1 MDQLGLTLAHCT
13 VSLQSSVGYTEVYH
27 INTTDRYERT
37 RDRRVIL
44 FMYCC
49 KVYSKAKMRR
59 LKFVWLIFRLS
70 SLDEKLYWCFIK
82 N

>member
-27 INTTDRYERT
+27 INTTDRYET
-37 RDRRVIL
+37 GL
-44 FMYCC
+44 FMLCC
-49 KVYSKAKMRR
+49 KVCSKAKMRR

-70 SLDEKLYWCFIK
+70 SFDEKLYWCFIK

>member
-13 VSLQSSVGYTEVYH
+13 VSLQCSVGYTEVYH
-27 INTTDRYERT
+27 INTTDRYERWT
-37 RDRRVIL
+37 GGIL
-44 FMYCC
+44 FMDCC

>member
-27 INTTDRYERT
+27 INTTDRYEGREK
-37 RDRRVIL
+37 RGYL
-44 FMYCC
+44 CC
-49 KVYSKAKMRR
+49 VVKNSKAKMRR

-70 SLDEKLYWCFIK
+70 SFDEKLYWCFIK